1 MSSSISSLKKHFQLD
16 PKFTYLNHGSF
27 GACPYPV
34 FNERKKWQKKLEFQ
48 PVSFIQDHAIESL
61 EKSREALSSY
71 IHCDKDDVVYFPNPT
86 TAMNMVIRSLDLK
99 AGDEVLSS
107 NHEYGAVERTWKFV
121 ASQKGF
127 SYKSIDIPIPFDRE
141 DFLNRLKDGINSK
154 TKIIFLSHI
163 TSPTAIIFPIDEVCK
178 LAKELGI
185 MTIIDGAHA
194 PAQID
199 LNLNT
204 LGADIYTGACH
215 KWMCTPK
222 GVSYLYVTKSFQKF
236 IEPLVISWG
245 WQDKLFTESEFI
257 NWHQWQ
263 GTNDFS
269 SYLTVPVALDFFEK
283 NNWDIVRSKCKNL
296 ILKTK
301 DTFDDSNTVCY
312 PTTNNENYLGQML
325 SFMVNQN
332 SSLVQNIKKNPT
344 KILYYQA
351 QIFEKSNIHI
361 TIIFWNNKVF
371 VRISIQ
377 AYNSSNDVDSMFEM
391 LDLFNLL

>member
-27 GACPYPV
+27 GACPYPI

-127 SYKSIDIPIPFDRE
+127 SYKSINIPIPFDRE

-199 LNLNT
+199 LNLNR

-215 KWMCTPK
+215 KWMLCPK
-222 GVSYLYVTKSFQKF
+222 GVAFLYASKAYQN
-236 IEPLVISWG
+236 ILEPLVVSWG
-245 WQDKLFTESEFI
+245 WESDTPSHSQFLDY
-257 NWHQWQ
+257 HQYQ
-263 GTNDFS
+263 GTNDIS
-269 SYLTVPVALDFFEK
+269 AYLTVPKAISFL
-283 NNWDIVRSKCKNL
+283 NQHNWEEVRGYCHEQIIETRNIL
-296 ILKTK
+296 IQTLGAEPICS
-301 DTFDDSNTVCY
+301 DAD
-312 PTTNNENYLGQML
+312 LGQMTSL
-325 SFMVNQN
+325 KINVDDADQLYRFLKTNNIEVPIFSWNGQNLLRVSFQCYNSMKDI
-332 SSLVQNIKKNPT
+332 SSL
-344 KILYYQA
+344 
-351 QIFEKSNIHI
+351 
-361 TIIFWNNKVF
+361 NKF
-371 VRISIQ
+371 LSKFL
-377 AYNSSNDVDSMFEM
+377 NGN
-391 LDLFNLL
+391 

>member
-27 GACPYPV
+27 GACPYPI

-127 SYKSIDIPIPFDRE
+127 SYKSINIPTPFDRE

-199 LNLNT
+199 LNLNR

-215 KWMCTPK
+215 KWMLCPK
-222 GVSYLYVTKSFQKF
+222 GVAFLYASKAYQN
-236 IEPLVISWG
+236 ILEPLVVSWG
-245 WQDKLFTESEFI
+245 WESDTPSHSQFLDY
-257 NWHQWQ
+257 HQYQ
-263 GTNDFS
+263 GTNDIS
-269 SYLTVPVALDFFEK
+269 AYLTVPKAISFL
-283 NNWDIVRSKCKNL
+283 NQHNWEEVRGYCHEQIIETRNIL
-296 ILKTK
+296 IQTLGAEPICS
-301 DTFDDSNTVCY
+301 DAD
-312 PTTNNENYLGQML
+312 LGQMTSL
-325 SFMVNQN
+325 KINVDDADQLYRFLKTNNIEVPIFSWNGQNLLRVSFQCYNSMKDI
-332 SSLVQNIKKNPT
+332 SSL
-344 KILYYQA
+344 
-351 QIFEKSNIHI
+351 
-361 TIIFWNNKVF
+361 NKF
-371 VRISIQ
+371 LSKFL
-377 AYNSSNDVDSMFEM
+377 NGN
-391 LDLFNLL
+391 